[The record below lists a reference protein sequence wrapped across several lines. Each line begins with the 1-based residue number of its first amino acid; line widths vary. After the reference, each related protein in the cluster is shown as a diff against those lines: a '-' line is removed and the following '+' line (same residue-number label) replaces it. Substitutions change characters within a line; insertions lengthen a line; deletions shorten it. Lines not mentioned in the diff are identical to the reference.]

1 MTMSTITNYLTNSQ
15 TYLCIFPVYI
25 VHKKLMVL
33 STDLDL
39 AEIRFIPTRYW
50 QWSNEPCA
58 MMPVAA
64 LQREWGNSVQP
75 VKKPTQV
82 PSIPTAE

>member
-1 MTMSTITNYLTNSQ
+1 
-15 TYLCIFPVYI
+15 
-25 VHKKLMVL
+25 MVL

-58 MMPVAA
+58 YCAMMPVAA
-64 LQREWGNSVQP
+64 LQREWGNSVHPHSLVQP
-75 VKKPTQV
+75 LKKADTSAAYPYGGINL
-82 PSIPTAE
+82 IPALGIHFRIANSHTR